1 MKPTRVA
8 IYARVSTGEQSCES
22 QLHALRLAAERH
34 GWKVVQE
41 FVDEGFSGATGRE
54 KRPAY
59 DAMLKGVAR
68 REFDKVAIFNI
79 DRLAR
84 STSELTKTLGEMKAK
99 RVALYVDQLAI
110 DTDTPAGEMLFTVV
124 GAMAQF
130 ERDIIR
136 SRVNAG
142 LAKAKAKGV
151 KLGRKPFDDAKLIA
165 QVKRLRAKGVGI
177 VKIGKEV
184 GIGTSTVARILRE
197 AEQPSPT

>member
-68 REFDKVAIFNI
+68 REFDKVLVWSL

-84 STSELTKTLGEMKAK
+84 SMSELVKIIGELKAK
-99 RVALYVDQLAI
+99 QIGLFIDQLAV
-110 DTDTPAGEMLFTVV
+110 DTATPAGELMFHLV

-130 ERDIIR
+130 EREIIR
-136 SRVNAG
+136 GRVNAG

-151 KLGRKPFDDAKLIA
+151 KLGRKPVDDAKLIA